1 MEAPSLG
8 LAKSVYYQE
17 LLRAVRLILEE
28 RGKT

>member
-8 LAKSVYYQE
+8 LAKSVYYQG
-17 LLRAVRLILEE
+17 LLRPVRLILEE